1 MESKGRY
8 FNYARSVNKGVEIS
22 LKYNPKWIIIANN
35 DIIIRDDIKQLISKL
50 LNIDNKRFNSIIGA
64 GGPHKFKLCR
74 FTFLSNLLLLSKY
87 KQKFAI
93 LKKFNTKFFMYNYK
107 KIFSLICRPLV
118 SVENISFFGEFLIIS
133 PYYILRNNG
142 ILFDETYING
152 VEDFDLFLNILS
164 TGSYNFIRFNIEHL
178 GGRSLGTDDKR
189 FLRNYIN
196 MIYLNYKIV
205 NKIIK
210 IKKINIKL

>member
-1 MESKGRY
+1 M
-8 FNYARSVNKGVEIS
+8 I
-22 LKYNPKWIIIANN
+22 
-35 DIIIRDDIKQLISKL
+35 
-50 LNIDNKRFNSIIGA
+50 
-64 GGPHKFKLCR
+64 
-74 FTFLSNLLLLSKY
+74 
-87 KQKFAI
+87 
-93 LKKFNTKFFMYNYK
+93 
-107 KIFSLICRPLV
+107 
-118 SVENISFFGEFLIIS
+118 VENISFFGVFLIIS

-152 VEDFDLFLNILS
+152 VEDVDLFLNILS
-164 TGSYNFIRFNIEHL
+164 TGSYNFIRFNVEHL
-178 GGRSLGTDDKR
+178 RGRSLGTDDKR